1 MITIEKN
8 NDNLIIKSHYYYA
21 QRMREIPGAFF
32 DSENKVWICPF
43 SSLDYVRNHFAG
55 EIYFKDEEL
64 DLRIPKM
71 SYGSKIKLPRMNT
84 LTPFPYQEEG
94 ARFMIDRLVNNW
106 FCINSDVVGAGKTI
120 MSILAMKHFY
130 DMGLYKII
138 ILCKRSLKSQWK
150 EEIEKFWD
158 GCPEVFVTPET
169 KKKRDEIYKKAKE
182 ISSCV
187 LICNYQNFLNDEKE
201 INSVNPR
208 FAIIDEAHVI
218 KSEKGKMHK
227 KIASLTQGI
236 LTILLTG
243 TPIMSRP
250 EDIHGILDLA
260 AKDYVGTYKEFK
272 DRYLIT
278 EFGIYGE
285 QVIGAKNLD
294 ELKRVLSGVMIRRTT
309 EEISVDLPDVLPPI
323 VRAAERDAV
332 QDKMFQYLETLS
344 EDLDKKKKAIIE
356 KGLLTEEDK
365 EKIAVLNEQ
374 GKVYIALK
382 QFVSDDPRLVK
393 ESTSDFFAF
402 EVLRKMLPKSY
413 KMSDK
418 QELTLDTIEEIVSSG
433 EKVIVFCH
441 FRTPAELLKKDI
453 EEKLGYEVSLFTGKE
468 SDKAREENLNNFKV
482 DTPILIGTE
491 AMAEGLN
498 LQFCSYMIHYEQG
511 DTFAQRE
518 QRIGR
523 IRRPKAKGTYCHIYD
538 IVTKKSFDQVKLKKI
553 EKDRILSEAMLGS
566 L

>member
-1 MITIEKN
+1 MITIERN
-8 NDNLIIKSHYYYA
+8 AENLIIKAHYYYA
-21 QRMREIPGAFF
+21 QRMRGIPGAYF
-32 DSENKVWICPF
+32 DSENKVWKCHY
-43 SSLDYVRNHFAG
+43 SALDYIRNHFAG
-55 EIYFKDEEL
+55 EIYFKNEEL
-64 DLRIPKM
+64 DLKPPKM
-71 SYGSKIKLPRMNT
+71 SYGGEIRLPRMEK
-84 LTPFPYQEEG
+84 LSLFPYQEEG
-94 ARFMIDRLVNNW
+94 ARFMIDRLANNW

-120 MSILAMKHFY
+120 MSIMAMKHFY
-130 DMGLYKII
+130 DSGLYKLLII
-138 ILCKRSLKSQWK
+138 CKRSLKAQWK
-150 EEIEKFWD
+150 EEIEKFWE
-158 GCPEVFVTPET
+158 GCPEVLVTPES
-169 KKKRDEIYKKAKE
+169 KKKRDEIYARAKDAH
-182 ISSCV
+182 SCI

-201 INSVNPR
+201 ITAVRPR
-208 FAIIDEAHVI
+208 LAVIDEAHII

-227 KIASLTQGI
+227 KIAGLTQNI

-250 EDIHGILDLA
+250 EDIHGILDLGT
-260 AKDYVGTYKEFK
+260 KDYVGTYGEFK

-309 EEISVDLPDVLPPI
+309 DEISVDFPEVLPPI
-323 VRAAERDAV
+323 TRAAERDSV
-332 QDKMFQYLETLS
+332 QDKMFSYLETLS
-344 EDLDKKKKAIIE
+344 EDLDKKKKNIIE
-356 KGLLTEEDK
+356 KGFLTEEDK
-365 EKIAVLNEQ
+365 EKIAELNEQ

-382 QFVSDDPRLVK
+382 QFVSDDPRLVR
-393 ESTSDFFAF
+393 ESSSDFFAF

-468 SDKAREENLNNFKV
+468 SDKAREESLNNFKE

-523 IRRPKAKGTYCHIYD
+523 IRRPKSKSSACHIYD
-538 IVTKKSFDQVKLKKI
+538 IVTKQSFDQVKMQKI

-566 L
+566 V